1 MPIFW
6 QAIKYL
12 ERINLKVIAAT
23 ADGASQNRKFFKMH
37 KYLCG
42 DSEADVIY
50 RTKNIHTKEMHF
62 IYFFA
67 DAPHLVKTVR
77 NCLYHSGSGRG
88 TRYMWNNGFFL
99 LRSHIARLYYED
111 LKSGLKFVN
120 KLTSDH
126 INLTYYSVM
135 RVNLAAQVLS
145 ETVGNVLNNF
155 GPEEAEGTGQFCI
168 IIHKFFDCL
177 NVRNTKEHII
187 KRKPFLK
194 PYESV
199 DDITFAWLDEFLQ
212 YFKSWKHSI
221 EARNDANY
229 TKNAKSKMF
238 IS

>member
-1 MPIFW
+1 M
-6 QAIKYL
+6 
-12 ERINLKVIAAT
+12 ESDLK
-23 ADGASQNRKFFKMH
+23 
-37 KYLCG
+37 
-42 DSEADVIY
+42 
-50 RTKNIHTKEMHF
+50 
-62 IYFFA
+62 
-67 DAPHLVKTVR
+67 LVK
-77 NCLYHSGSGRG
+77 
-88 TRYMWNNGFFL
+88 
-99 LRSHIARLYYED
+99 
-111 LKSGLKFVN
+111 

-126 INLTYYSVM
+126 INLTSFFVM

-145 ETVGNVLNNF
+145 ETVGNVLNIF
-155 GPEEAEGTGQFCI
+155 GPEEDEGTGQFCLMMD
-168 IIHKFFDCL
+168 KFFDCL